1 MKICTFSNIIKT
13 INANISNAYKL
24 NQTELFVKLF
34 HHFSDNY
41 PDFDFDN
48 GNICRWINGTR
59 AASCQFSAFYSNKVN
74 KQHLSVDIEENVF
87 PFLTDIY
94 AVIDKI
100 YSLVVDDTTISCR
113 KKIQLTKNYPCDDI
127 CTAADFLAECIAFS
141 LERKSANT
149 LQESRQN
156 DISEAYN
163 QLIFAIDNFKN
174 YADKIMSL

>member
-1 MKICTFSNIIKT
+1 MKICTFSNIMKI
-13 INANISNAYKL
+13 INYYISKNFKI
-24 NQTELFVKLF
+24 NQTELFTKIF
-34 HHFSDNY
+34 YHFADCNS
-41 PDFDFDN
+41 DFDFDS
-48 GNICRWINGTR
+48 GNICRWINGTKTV
-59 AASCQFSAFYSNKVN
+59 SPQISIFYSNEKN

-87 PFLTDIY
+87 PFLADVY
-94 AVIDKI
+94 AVADKV
-100 YSLVVDDTTISCR
+100 YSLVVDDTTISCH

-127 CTAADFLAECIAFS
+127 CVAADFLAECIAFS

-149 LQESRQN
+149 SQESRQS